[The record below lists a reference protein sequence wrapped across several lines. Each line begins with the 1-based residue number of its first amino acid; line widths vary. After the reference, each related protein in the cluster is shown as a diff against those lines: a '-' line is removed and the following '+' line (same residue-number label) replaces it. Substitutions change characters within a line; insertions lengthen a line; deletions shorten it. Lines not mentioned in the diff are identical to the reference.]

1 MSRTAELEARRK
13 VLLARCEEQRA
24 ELAYRIEQI
33 RPAAQVMNWTQHAPG
48 LGMAANH
55 PLAWIAAL
63 AGIVT
68 LFRPKRLLT
77 WLTFASGALSILSR
91 ASALL
96 KLFATLRSL
105 RSGFR

>member
-13 VLLARCEEQRA
+13 VLMARCEEQRA

-33 RPAAQVMNWTQHAPG
+33 RPSAQVAHWTERAPG
-48 LGMAANH
+48 LAANH

-63 AGIVT
+63 AGLVT
-68 LFRPKRLLT
+68 LLRPKRLLK
-77 WLTFASGALSILSR
+77 WLTFASGAMSILSR
-91 ASALL
+91 ATALL
-96 KLFATLRSL
+96 KLFSTLRSL

>member
-24 ELAYRIEQI
+24 ELAYRFEQI
-33 RPAAQVMNWTQHAPG
+33 RPAAQVANWTQRAPG
-48 LGMAANH
+48 MAMNH

-63 AGIVT
+63 AGLAT
-68 LFRPKRLLT
+68 LFRPKRLVS
-77 WLTFASGALSILSR
+77 WITFASGAMAILSR
-91 ASALL
+91 ATALL